1 MVEKYKNLNNPI
13 PFEKRAEV
21 NEKILHLIHTNSAEQ
36 YGITKEVVYNS
47 YTGDGG
53 LSGLQLKDFS
63 SFHAYT
69 KAKQEYENG
78 QFFTP
83 HETAKYIC
91 DILNIPANNNVL
103 DLTCGSGIFFNFLTH
118 CNLYGNELDN
128 KAVEVCRYLYP
139 EVNLIY
145 GDMIDYKIIIKFDYI
160 IGNPP
165 FNLDIR
171 YEREYLKSQMVYVMI
186 AERLL
191 KKGGILAIIAPQ
203 SFLADEF
210 SNKSDIEYMNTHFNF
225 IGQESLETDTFKN
238 VGVDNFG
245 AKIIMFSKKSEYI
258 KDNKYTTEYTDLK
271 LSLNKFYN
279 EYKLKRNDIT
289 LENRKVI
296 NLSDEFEFK
305 VKKYMFDIKR
315 NAFNKFHESQNLINK
330 FYTQS
335 KPDNISCEQWEKGKL
350 TEEKVLRA
358 LKKSI
363 SEQHGKK
370 WGNKHI
376 ASTKEDKM
384 LHIPFDELKI
394 YDSIQQEITKPIHDY
409 MKNEDI
415 YLNEQQLIIVNKMLQ
430 KKYGYI
436 QSSQGTGKTLMS
448 IFYAKYRKT
457 KNTLVIAPAIAINT
471 TWQETLTNYHI
482 PFVNIKSYKDIK
494 KIKEND
500 FIIIGFEMLNKYV
513 KYLKKVL
520 PKNSTLILDEAD
532 SIANINSKRTKSTLS
547 IGQKLRYK
555 LLLSGTMTRN
565 NITEAFAQFLLMY
578 GSSANFICE
587 NKYILQE
594 DKDTKE
600 LVTKINPNF
609 NKPFPYYTRGY
620 KLFQESF
627 NPRKVTVFGAE
638 QNTQEV
644 YNPDDLKRIINRSVI
659 TRTFEQVV
667 GKNLYKIYQHNIKMN
682 DDERE
687 LYRVAT
693 EEFFK
698 MKHLFSSTGNARKDR
713 MMEIIQQITLLLNI
727 CRHPS
732 TYGNISTPNK
742 YKKVLELC
750 NSHSNERVAIGTR
763 TLKEVKEYTKLLKE
777 TNRELF
783 VITGSTNMDKRL
795 EIIEKLRNTTNGI
808 LISTQQSLSV
818 SVNIDFV
825 NFIIITSNSWNYS
838 TLSQFFFR
846 FIRYTS
852 KEQKEI
858 HIITYKNTIEN
869 NLLYLISQKE
879 ELTNFM
885 KNEESENILERLGV
899 NYNLVDML
907 LIKSRDKDGVKIKCK
922 GDD

>member
-1 MVEKYKNLNNPI
+1 
-13 PFEKRAEV
+13 
-21 NEKILHLIHTNSAEQ
+21 
-36 YGITKEVVYNS
+36 
-47 YTGDGG
+47 
-53 LSGLQLKDFS
+53 
-63 SFHAYT
+63 
-69 KAKQEYENG
+69 
-78 QFFTP
+78 
-83 HETAKYIC
+83 
-91 DILNIPANNNVL
+91 
-103 DLTCGSGIFFNFLTH
+103 
-118 CNLYGNELDN
+118 
-128 KAVEVCRYLYP
+128 
-139 EVNLIY
+139 
-145 GDMIDYKIIIKFDYI
+145 
-160 IGNPP
+160 
-165 FNLDIR
+165 
-171 YEREYLKSQMVYVMI
+171 
-186 AERLL
+186 
-191 KKGGILAIIAPQ
+191 
-203 SFLADEF
+203 
-210 SNKSDIEYMNTHFNF
+210 
-225 IGQESLETDTFKN
+225 
-238 VGVDNFG
+238 
-245 AKIIMFSKKSEYI
+245 
-258 KDNKYTTEYTDLK
+258 
-271 LSLNKFYN
+271 
-279 EYKLKRNDIT
+279 
-289 LENRKVI
+289 
-296 NLSDEFEFK
+296 
-305 VKKYMFDIKR
+305 
-315 NAFNKFHESQNLINK
+315 
-330 FYTQS
+330 
-335 KPDNISCEQWEKGKL
+335 
-350 TEEKVLRA
+350 
-358 LKKSI
+358 
-363 SEQHGKK
+363 
-370 WGNKHI
+370 
-376 ASTKEDKM
+376 
-384 LHIPFDELKI
+384 
-394 YDSIQQEITKPIHDY
+394 
-409 MKNEDI
+409 
-415 YLNEQQLIIVNKMLQ
+415 
-430 KKYGYI
+430 
-436 QSSQGTGKTLMS
+436 
-448 IFYAKYRKT
+448 
-457 KNTLVIAPAIAINT
+457 
-471 TWQETLTNYHI
+471 
-482 PFVNIKSYKDIK
+482 
-494 KIKEND
+494 
-500 FIIIGFEMLNKYV
+500 
-513 KYLKKVL
+513 
-520 PKNSTLILDEAD
+520 
-532 SIANINSKRTKSTLS
+532 
-547 IGQKLRYK
+547 
-555 LLLSGTMTRN
+555 MTRN
-565 NITEAFAQFLLMY
+565 NITEAFTQFLLMY

-609 NKPFPYYTRGY
+609 NKPFPYYTRGF

-742 YKKVLELC
+742 YKKILELC
-750 NSHSNERVAIGTR
+750 NSHSNERIAIGTR

-783 VITGSTNMDKRL
+783 IITGSTNMDKRL
-795 EIIEKLRNTTNGI
+795 EVIEKLRNTTNGI

-825 NFIIITSNSWNYS
+825 NFVIISSNSWNYS

-907 LIKSRDKDGVKIKCK
+907 LIKSRDKDGVKIISK
-922 GDD
+922 GCD